1 MSSVQF
7 RFDAQDVHGARQ
19 RGTLEATNARH
30 ARQLLRERGLRVLS
44 VRPVRLHLP
53 AAWMPGKRLGA
64 THLAIVTRQ
73 LATLLRASMPL
84 SDALQAVASQS
95 EQRGVS
101 QLMRAVNERVTQG
114 HTLADALGQYPQAFP
129 MVYRAT
135 VAAAE
140 RSGYLPDVFE
150 RLADHGERQQ
160 ALRQKVQLAMVY
172 PVILMLVS
180 LLVVG
185 FLLGYV
191 VPDVVQAFARD
202 QAQLPFATRL
212 LIGLSEFTGRFGLLA
227 IVVLLSGV
235 ALARWAL
242 LQPARRA
249 RWDALALRLPWWGD
263 FIRASD
269 AARFVATLA
278 TLGRSGVALVDAM
291 HIGAAVT
298 SNLALRARLKGAA
311 QEVAEGASLANSL
324 KHCSALPPLTLHMI
338 ASGERAGELD
348 AMLERAADLQ
358 EKHLAS
364 RISLLVSLCEPL
376 MLLVMGGIVLF
387 IVLAILLPILNLNQ
401 LVS

>member
-1 MSSVQF
+1 MRF
-7 RFDAQDVHGARQ
+7 RYHAQPSHGARQ
-19 RGTLEATNARH
+19 RGTLEAASARQ
-30 ARQLLRERGLRVLS
+30 ARQLLRERGLQVLS
-44 VRPVRLHLP
+44 IRPVRWRWP
-53 AAWMPGKRLGA
+53 DAWLPGKRLGA
-64 THLAIVTRQ
+64 TQLAIITRQ
-73 LATLLRASMPL
+73 LATLLHAGMPL
-84 SDALQAVASQS
+84 CDALQAVASQT

-101 QLMRAVNERVTQG
+101 QLLRAVNEQVTQG
-114 HTLADALGQYPQAFP
+114 HTLADALGRYPQAFP

-172 PVILMLVS
+172 PMILLLVS

-212 LIGLSEFTGRFGLLA
+212 LIGLSEFTGRFGLLVIA
-227 IVVLLSGV
+227 ALLACVL
-235 ALARWAL
+235 ATRWAL
-242 LQPARRA
+242 RQPARRA
-249 RWDALALRLPWWGD
+249 RWDALALRLPMWGA

-298 SNLALRARLKGAA
+298 SNLALRERLGSAAREL
-311 QEVAEGASLANSL
+311 AEGASLATSL
-324 KHCSALPPLTLHMI
+324 ARCAALPPLTLHMI

-376 MLLVMGGIVLF
+376 MLLVMGAIVLF

-401 LVS
+401 LVT